1 MVERG
6 DLLMTDKDERM
17 NYRLQ
22 MIEKIKAYCKELDM
36 ELPQQFPDSMS
47 NEEMEK
53 WIETWDEYDPFP
65 ELN

>member
-1 MVERG
+1 MVGRG
-6 DLLMTDKDERM
+6 DLLMTYKDESM

-22 MIEKIKAYCKELDM
+22 MIEEIKAYCKELDM
-36 ELPQQFPDSMS
+36 ELPQRFPDGMS